1 MKTYILLVISLLS
14 LQAFAQEIEIKIEE
28 DFNEIKIFNK
38 INATLIPSTEN
49 KIIAKGVEK
58 EEVEAKVH
66 GNVLKIKSEL
76 DNIWS
81 EDDTQV
87 EIYYKSFEIL
97 DINEGAEV
105 DASKIIKQENLTV
118 SAQEG
123 SRIALEIEVKN
134 LKVKIYTGGSIYLY
148 GKADQQEVSIKAG
161 GEYEGKEL
169 ITQSTNVKVS
179 AGGDAEVNAS
189 ESCNAKVSAGGSIYV
204 YGNPSELNQKTT
216 FGGKIVK
223 KEE

>member
-14 LQAFAQEIEIKIEE
+14 LQAFAQDIEIKIEE
-28 DFNEIKIFNK
+28 DFDEIKIFNK

-97 DINEGAEV
+97 DVNEGAEV
-105 DASKIIKQENLTV
+105 NATQIIKQENLVV

-123 SRIALEIEVKN
+123 SRIALEIQVKN
-134 LKVKIYTGGSIYLY
+134 LEVKIYTGGSIYLY

-223 KEE
+223 KAE